1 MTEHYY
7 SENPVTAHDE
17 REVIFEA
24 LGLRLSCTTDA
35 GVFSRDGLDM
45 GTRILLEAL
54 PELHGRILDLGCG
67 WGPVGV
73 ALGKKYPDA
82 QLVLTDVNSRAVEL
96 AARNLAANGVTNAT
110 VVQGDGFAAVEGKF
124 DAIVLNPPIRAGKA
138 VIYAMFAEAA
148 AHLNAGGALYI
159 VIRKQQGAESAQKYL
174 STIYAD
180 VERIAREKGYW
191 VLRCAEPE
199 KTHEEE

>member
-1 MTEHYY
+1 MTQHYY
-7 SENPVTAHDE
+7 TQNPEVEHDL
-17 REVIFEA
+17 RQVIFEV
-24 LGLRLSCTTDA
+24 LGLRLNCTTDA

-67 WGPVGV
+67 WGPVGT
-73 ALGKKYPDA
+73 ALGKRYPGA
-82 QLVLTDVNSRAVEL
+82 QIVLTDVNSRATEL
-96 AARNLAANGVTNAT
+96 AACNLAANGVTNAA
-110 VVQGDGFAAVEGKF
+110 VVQGDGFAAVEGGF

-138 VIYAMFAEAA
+138 VIYALFAEAA
-148 AHLNAGGALYI
+148 KHLRADGALYI

-174 STIYAD
+174 SSIYAD

-191 VLRCAEPE
+191 VLRCARPE
-199 KTHEEE
+199 EQHEAQ

>member
-67 WGPVGV
+67 WGPVGT

-82 QLVLTDVNSRAVEL
+82 QLVLTDVNSRATEL
-96 AARNLAANGVTNAT
+96 AARNLGANGVTNAT
-110 VVQGDGFAAVEGKF
+110 VVQGDGFEAVEGKF